1 MKHWLLFFIATL
13 TFLSTAQEAKIKTEI
28 VTIALDEFVE
38 GKFFHN
44 GKEITEFSANSTGI
58 GEMMRYEGSSKFV
71 LRNAKE
77 EFSQDTPPTPA
88 AWVELPADSDRV
100 LLACVKS
107 KDKPLRLVAYDIGSA
122 KVSSGDYRVF
132 NFSRSAISVI
142 LGSEKIAI
150 NAGANQTISNNKWK
164 KEITEIDV
172 LFGMVKDQEVRPVY
186 SSQWGHRPGRRNYI
200 FIFDS
205 PLEYNPLH
213 ICRYYDIAPR
223 PAEKAIQ

>member
-1 MKHWLLFFIATL
+1 MKKWLLTCIVAL
-13 TFLSTAQEAKIKTEI
+13 TSLSTAQDGKIKTEI

-44 GKEITEFSANSTGI
+44 GKEISTFSANSTGI
-58 GEMMRYEGSSKFV
+58 GEIQPYEGSQRFV
-71 LRNAKE
+71 LRNTKE

-88 AWVELPADSDRV
+88 ASVELPKEADRV
-100 LLACVKS
+100 LIACVQS
-107 KDKPLRLVAYDIGSA
+107 KDKPLRLVAYDISSG
-122 KVSSGDYRVF
+122 KISSGDYRVF

-142 LGSEKIAI
+142 LGSEKKAL
-150 NAGANQTISNNKWK
+150 NAGANHTISNNTWK

-213 ICRYYDIAPR
+213 ICRYYDITPSTK
-223 PAEKAIQ
+223 EKTIQ